1 MRVPLACLVSLAAL
15 TGTARADEDPGMLL
29 MGIMMR
35 TPAISADGKHV
46 AVYSHDPGTEV
57 GAKTSLAVFGAKKGT
72 LEKRISVVP
81 PNTDAA
87 KAKTA
92 AATLV
97 KLLDD
102 GGYKRMSRVA
112 RVSGE
117 AKKTDYATQLKSED
131 LVIDVRVI
139 GRKLDVSA
147 SRDGKKL
154 KGVSKKLP
162 AKEGACKAVDGYS
175 IANTMAGYDATTGA
189 FAFSVT
195 AEEAGG
201 VCFSHDFVVTLK

>member
-1 MRVPLACLVSLAAL
+1 MRAPLACLVSLAAL
-15 TGTARADEDPGMLL
+15 TGTARADEDPGMQL
-29 MGIMMR
+29 MGIMMK

-46 AVYSHDPGTEV
+46 AIYSHDPGTEKD
-57 GAKTSLAVFGAKKGT
+57 AKTSLAVFGSKKGN
-72 LEKRISVVP
+72 LEKRHSVVP

-87 KAKTA
+87 RARAA

-97 KLLDD
+97 KLLDA

-112 RVSGE
+112 RVSEE
-117 AKKTDYATQLKSED
+117 AKKTDFATQLKSED
-131 LVIDVRVI
+131 LVIDVRLVS
-139 GRKLDVSA
+139 RKLDISA

-154 KGVSKKLP
+154 KAVSKKLP
-162 AKEGACKAVDGYS
+162 AKEGACKAVDGYD

-195 AEEAGG
+195 AEEAGT